1 MIEPDR
7 TSSSSSASELDFRA
21 AFDAKLG
28 SKDPWDQ
35 VFALYKMFS
44 ILRGLEGKELN
55 PWDRQLIKGIYQRNL
70 NSLKHLQKPNEV
82 PAEDSDEEW
91 SVDLSNS
98 HNITEPPSQAEFSI
112 IKEED
117 EEEALFQPS
126 IQRKMTSASKR
137 TEHDRAQ

>member
-1 MIEPDR
+1 MIEPER

-44 ILRGLEGKELN
+44 ILKSLEGKELN

-70 NSLKHLQKPNEV
+70 NSLKHLQKKSEMS
-82 PAEDSDEEW
+82 AEDSDEEW
-91 SVDLSNS
+91 SVDLSSS
-98 HNITEPPSQAEFSI
+98 HVLTEPPSQAEFSVI
-112 IKEED
+112 REED
-117 EEEALFQPS
+117 EQESLFQPS
-126 IQRKMTSASKR
+126 I
-137 TEHDRAQ
+137 